1 MATKSSGSS
10 QLAPWQNLESGFF
23 SFNGMN
29 FRKDH
34 TGKWIPYSTQS
45 TNTVGGV
52 NQAQSDMANAY
63 ANILNQG
70 GPEALMQMGGGVGG
84 MSGRDVLNYS
94 QNRMNEE
101 DFARRDDE
109 ADLTA
114 LEKEFSDVPGQL
126 KTMYADRARAAGTYA
141 DTNEFQRGL
150 SSDVQAGARGA
161 QALLSGRI
169 NALRSKLGKEPLAGT
184 AAAGPTAVTDN
195 PANLTGDKAA
205 ANADMGAAAGGAV
218 SSSGPDSDSVG
229 SGTPQH
235 LDTTNNA
242 VTSLQSRTTAL
253 KKKTNQY

>member
-1 MATKSSGSS
+1 MATQSGGS
-10 QLAPWQNLESGFF
+10 QLAPWQTVENGFF

-34 TGKWIPYSTQS
+34 TGKWVPYMTQS

-52 NQAQSDMANAY
+52 DSSKTAMAEAY
-63 ANILNQG
+63 ANMLNQG
-70 GPEALMQMGGGVGG
+70 GPEALLNGGIGG
-84 MSGRDVLNYS
+84 LSGRDALNYT
-94 QNRMNEE
+94 QNRMNEA

-114 LEKEFSDVPGQL
+114 LEKEYSDVPGQL

-169 NALRSKLGKEPLAGT
+169 NALRSKLGREPLEGT
-184 AAAGPTAVTDN
+184 VAAGPTSVTDN
-195 PANLTGDKAA
+195 PANLTGDKSA
-205 ANADMGAAAGGAV
+205 ANADMGAAAGGA
-218 SSSGPDSDSVG
+218 STLDGSGG
-229 SGTPQH
+229 GTPQN
-235 LDTTNNA
+235 LENTTNNA
-242 VTSLQSRTTAL
+242 VTSLQSRTSAL